1 MEASGFGSNSALST
15 RSSKQFEVSPKSE
28 TSVVLDNAPGV
39 NTDSQTQTTG
49 SAGSNLTISLGFFGD
64 YLVVGGGGGDGVK

>member
-1 MEASGFGSNSALST
+1 M
-15 RSSKQFEVSPKSE
+15 
-28 TSVVLDNAPGV
+28 LDGAPGV

-64 YLVVGGGGGDGVK
+64 YLVVGGGGGDGVKGGLG